1 MLSHMTGEMRRGQGL
16 ETRTWFHKACV
27 FTCVPPQSPIT
38 MQMGHSGDDKN
49 LPPVQRSRW
58 ADRADSNSCGCEC
71 SFPSTLLSPLSVRLH
86 GAAKDHYGAIHRI
99 IPEGC
104 HIIAPRE
111 SSALGLQHAIVRAFF
126 RDHFNASCNTC
137 SRYLSL
143 SLALHL
149 ISLLS
154 NIFSVAFPTP
164 SSSPDPLR
172 SITSS
177 CPPLFSPLT
186 SPSKVLPRSPAITSS
201 PLITSP
207 PSPGPSHLLSAPLSV
222 PPQLLLTPTTT
233 HPVCAPHNLIK
244 SILPPLLRSPPASFP
259 PFSSKLSG
267 LFSSLLSSHVPGF
280 PSLLISHPLPLFK
293 SISSHSPCLASS
305 FRLPPPPQHLHH
317 HPSPLLPSW
326 R

>member
-1 MLSHMTGEMRRGQGL
+1 MSRCKWGHDQRCTLTAGALYLSICCPPRERSALASPYTVITCARGCNLRCINVSLKCSHTWRVRWDVGRVWRREPGSIRHVCLHVFHRRAPSRCKWGIQG
-16 ETRTWFHKACV
+16 T
-27 FTCVPPQSPIT
+27 I
-38 MQMGHSGDDKN
+38 KN

-164 SSSPDPLR
+164 SSSPIHSVPL
-172 SITSS
+172 
-177 CPPLFSPLT
+177 PPP
-186 SPSKVLPRSPAITSS
+186 VLPYF
-201 PLITSP
+201 
-207 PSPGPSHLLSAPLSV
+207 
-222 PPQLLLTPTTT
+222 
-233 HPVCAPHNLIK
+233 
-244 SILPPLLRSPPASFP
+244 LRSPLRA
-259 PFSSKLSG
+259 
-267 LFSSLLSSHVPGF
+267 
-280 PSLLISHPLPLFK
+280 K
-293 SISSHSPCLASS
+293 SCLAHLPS
-305 FRLPPPPQHLHH
+305 PPPPLSPPPH
-317 HPSPLLPSW
+317 HPGHLISSRLLSLYPPNSF
-326 R
+326 